1 MAKRSAPGRNDDR
14 VYRHPIP
21 SRADILEALK
31 VADVPLNLRG
41 IGAHFSIR
49 GQNHLGSLKN
59 RLQAMVRDG
68 QLIRNRAKEY
78 CLVERLDLV
87 TGRVIA
93 HRDGYGFLEP
103 DDGSDD
109 LYLSAREMRT
119 LMHGDRAAVRI
130 RSEDERGREG
140 QLVEVLARA
149 LTQVVGRF
157 ETGRGVPYVVPD
169 NPKLGSTVLIPRS
182 ATGGAHRGQFVKVEI
197 TEYPDGRS
205 EAVGK
210 VIEILGDEGTEGIEI
225 ELAVLAHGLPHEWP
239 DTVVKEMAHVPA
251 RVPARDKSG
260 RVDLRDLPLVT
271 IDGADAKDF
280 DDAVYC
286 ESRDEGWRLLVAIAD
301 VSHYVQ
307 PGTAL
312 DEEAQRRGTSV
323 YFPGRVIPML
333 PEQLSNG
340 LCSLN
345 PKVDRL
351 CMVCEM
357 SVSRQGKVTAS
368 KFYDG
373 VMRSAARL
381 TYSQAQEIIDQGSGK
396 RHGRARELA
405 NLRAVYEAFA
415 KARRRRGALD
425 FDIPAV
431 KFDINARGHISG
443 VSPAKRMTTHR
454 IVEECMIA
462 ANVEA
467 AKRLRRVRL
476 PGLYRVHEPP
486 SEERFEELALFLRGF
501 GAKMGSAKDLTP
513 KRLDSVLK
521 QFANRPE
528 RELIDAVV
536 LRAMAQA
543 QYQPKNV
550 GHFGLALPIYSHF
563 TSPIRRYPDL
573 LLHRALK
580 ASSGRSS
587 RGKYPYNPERMEH
600 LGELTSRFE
609 RRAEDAVRDVEEK
622 LKCEYMSHHIGE
634 HYAGVITGVVPF
646 GLFVRLD
653 SLQID
658 GLVHVSAL
666 PHDYYEHDKA
676 KQSLTGRHE
685 GKRFR
690 LMDAIE
696 VRIASVDT
704 NERTIDLVPAAAT
717 MSPPKRRRRSRRK

>member
-1 MAKRSAPGRNDDR
+1 MAKRSSPDRNGGR

-21 SRADILEALK
+21 SRAEILEALK
-31 VADVPLNLRG
+31 VADVPLNLRDVG
-41 IGAHFSIR
+41 GRFSIR
-49 GQNHLGSLKN
+49 GQNHLGALKN

-78 CLVERLDLV
+78 CLVERLDLI
-87 TGRVIA
+87 TGRVLA
-93 HRDGYGFLEP
+93 HRDGYGFLQP
-103 DDGSDD
+103 DDGGEDV
-109 LYLSAREMRT
+109 YLSAREMRT
-119 LMHGDRAAVRI
+119 LMHGDKVAIRI
-130 RSEDERGREG
+130 RSEDDRGREG

-149 LTQVVGRF
+149 LTEVVGRF
-157 ETGRGVPYVVPD
+157 ETGRGVPYVIPD
-169 NPKLGSTVLIPRS
+169 NPKLGATVLVPRS
-182 ATGGAHRGQFVKVEI
+182 ATGGARRGQYVKVEI
-197 TEYPDGRS
+197 TDYPDGRS

-210 VIEILGDEGTEGIEI
+210 VVEVLGDDSTEGIEI
-225 ELAVLAHGLPHEWP
+225 ELAVLAHDLPHEWP
-239 DTVVKEMAHVPA
+239 EPVSSEMALVPS
-251 RVPARDKSG
+251 RVPARDKAG
-260 RVDLRDLPLVT
+260 RVDLRDTPLVT

-286 ESRDEGWRLLVAIAD
+286 EPNQTGWRLLVAIAD
-301 VSHYVQ
+301 VSHYVR

-312 DEEAQRRGTSV
+312 DEEAERRGTSV

-333 PEQLSNG
+333 PEALSNG

-351 CMVCEM
+351 CVVCEM
-357 SVSRQGKVTAS
+357 SVSRQGKVTES
-368 KFYDG
+368 KFYNG

-381 TYSQAQEIIDQGSGK
+381 TYTEAQEVLDRPSGK
-396 RHGRARELA
+396 RHARVRELA

-425 FDIPAV
+425 FDLPAV
-431 KFDINARGHISG
+431 KFDITARGHISG
-443 VSPAKRMTTHR
+443 VRPVKRKTTHK
-454 IVEECMIA
+454 IIEECMIA

-486 SEERFEELALFLRGF
+486 SEERFEELALFLRTF
-501 GAKMGSAKDLTP
+501 GAKVGQARDLTP
-513 KRLDSVLK
+513 KRLNAVLK
-521 QFANRPE
+521 QLADRPE

-580 ASSGRSS
+580 ASLKRSA
-587 RGKYPYNPERMEH
+587 RGGYPYGPERMEH
-600 LGELTSRFE
+600 LGEVTSRFE

-634 HYAGVITGVVPF
+634 HYEGVITGVVPF
-646 GLFVRLD
+646 GLFVRLKA
-653 SLQID
+653 LQID

-666 PHDYYEHDKA
+666 PHDYYEHDKV

-685 GKRFR
+685 GKRYR
-690 LMDAIE
+690 LMDTID
-696 VRIASVDT
+696 VRVAAVDT
-704 NERTIDLVPAAAT
+704 GERTIDLVPAAAFAVA
-717 MSPPKRRRRSRRK
+717 PKRRRRKRRG